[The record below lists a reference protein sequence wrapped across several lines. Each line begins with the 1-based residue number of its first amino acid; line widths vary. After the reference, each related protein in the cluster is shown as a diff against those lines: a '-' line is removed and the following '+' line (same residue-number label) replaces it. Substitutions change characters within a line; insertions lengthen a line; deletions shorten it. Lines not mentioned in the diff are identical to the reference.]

1 MTDAVV
7 SIKQDTET
15 KMKKSLDALANEFAK
30 LRTGRAHPS
39 ILMGIMV
46 SYYGQMTPLSQ
57 VASVTVEDSRTLV
70 VTPYEKKVVSD
81 VDKAIRDSGLGLNPA
96 VAGMVIRV
104 PLPPLTEERRKVL
117 IKQMKH
123 EAELAR
129 VVVRN
134 LRRDANNTLKD
145 LLKNKKLS
153 EDEERKAQDNIQKM
167 TDQYIAEID
176 KAAHAKE
183 ADLMHV

>member
-1 MTDAVV
+1 MMDVLV
-7 SIKQDTET
+7 SIKQDAEA
-15 KMKKSLDALANEFAK
+15 KMKKSQEALAQDFAK

-39 ILMGIMV
+39 ILLGIMV
-46 SYYGQMTPLSQ
+46 SYYGQMTPLHQ

-81 VDKAIRDSGLGLNPA
+81 VDKAIRDAGLGLNPA

-123 EAELAR
+123 EAENAR
-129 VVVRN
+129 IAVRN
-134 LRRDANNTLKD
+134 VRRDANNTLKE

-153 EDEERKAQDNIQKM
+153 EGEERKAQDNIQKM
-167 TDQYIAEID
+167 TDQHIAEID
-176 KAAHAKE
+176 KNTNTKE
-183 ADLMHV
+183 ADLLHV